1 MTVLIALDQGTTST
15 RTVAFDK
22 DLNIIHSEQKEY
34 PLLYPKDGWVEI
46 EPNELM
52 GSVYA
57 TIDPVIDVCADI
69 VAMGITNQRE
79 TTVIWDADSGQ
90 PIYNAIVW
98 QDRRTADKCMQLKQA
113 GYEEVIRSKTGL
125 LLDPY
130 FSSTKISW
138 ILDNVDGARVK
149 AEAGKLR
156 FGTIDTYL
164 LWQLSKGDIFK
175 TDVTNASRTN
185 LYNIHSRNW
194 DDELLEIFN
203 IPASM
208 LPEVHSSD
216 SNFGKLVRGN
226 KEIQITGVI
235 GDQQSALVGQRCFQ
249 PGQMKATFGTGC
261 FLMVNTGNESLQ
273 STSGLLNT
281 LGYGLSGEISYAL
294 EGSIFS
300 AGTIIQWLR
309 DNMEF
314 FSNSQESIKFLDA
327 TGKSNDVLFV
337 PGFTGIGAPHWNSEI
352 RAAFYGITRDSTKTD
367 MVTAAFKA
375 LIYQVM
381 DIKEALKIDGIEIN
395 GLSIDGGMA
404 ANSSFCQLLAD
415 FLGQEVQV
423 PSSLESTAIGAAIT
437 AGLGSNFFSIDD
449 LKSQQSKNSTTYI
462 PRDDIFDPRDL
473 VEWKKFLRVLLGR
486 IQLKRYQLHSTQ

>member
-1 MTVLIALDQGTTST
+1 MSVLIAIDQGTTST

-22 DLNIIHSEQKEY
+22 DLNVICSEQKEY
-34 PLLYPKDGWVEI
+34 PLIYPKDGWVEI
-46 EPNELM
+46 QPKELM
-52 GSVYA
+52 NSVY
-57 TIDPVIDVCADI
+57 TTLDPVINSCSDVCAI
-69 VAMGITNQRE
+69 GITNQRE
-79 TTVIWDADSGQ
+79 TTLVWDADSGK

-98 QDRRTADKCMQLKQA
+98 QDRRTAKQCMQLKQD
-113 GYEEVIRSKTGL
+113 GHEEVIKSATGL

-138 ILDNVDGARVK
+138 ILDNVDGAREK
-149 AEAGKLR
+149 ADAGKLR
-156 FGTIDTYL
+156 FGTVDTYL
-164 LWQLSKGDIFK
+164 LWQMTNGDIHK

-185 LYNIHSRNW
+185 LYNIYQKKW
-194 DDELLEIFN
+194 DSELLKIFN
-203 IPASM
+203 IPSSM

-216 SNFGKLVRGN
+216 NNYGAIVRGN
-226 KEIQITGVI
+226 KTIQITGII

-249 PGQMKATFGTGC
+249 SGQMKATFGTGC
-261 FLMVNTGNESLQ
+261 FLMVNTGDESLQ

-281 LGYGLSGEISYAL
+281 LGYGLSGEVPYAL

-314 FSNSQESIKFLDA
+314 FPDSSQSKNFLDA
-327 TGKSNDVLFV
+327 SGKSNGVLFV

-375 LIYQVM
+375 LIYQVI
-381 DIKEALKIDGIEIN
+381 DIKEALNMDDIEIEN
-395 GLSIDGGMA
+395 LSIDGGMA
-404 ANSSFCQLLAD
+404 ANTSFCQLLAD

-437 AGLGSNFFSIDD
+437 AGLGSHLFSLDD
-449 LKSQQSKNSTTYI
+449 LQKKQSSNTTIYKPRKNI
-462 PRDDIFDPRDL
+462 LDL
-473 VEWKKFLRVLLGR
+473 NDQAEWRKFLRVLLDA
-486 IQLKRYQLHSTQ
+486 YN

>member
-1 MTVLIALDQGTTST
+1 MSVLIAIDQGTTST
-15 RTVAFDK
+15 RAVAFDK
-22 DLNIIHSEQKEY
+22 DLNVICSEQKEY
-34 PLLYPKDGWVEI
+34 PLIYPKDGWVEI
-46 EPNELM
+46 QPKELM
-52 GSVYA
+52 NSVY
-57 TIDPVIDVCADI
+57 TTLDPVINSCSDVCAI
-69 VAMGITNQRE
+69 GITNQRE
-79 TTVIWDADSGQ
+79 TTLVWDADSGK

-98 QDRRTADKCMQLKQA
+98 QDRRTAKQCMQLKQD
-113 GYEEVIRSKTGL
+113 GHEEVIKSATGL

-138 ILDNVDGARVK
+138 ILDNVDGAREK

-156 FGTIDTYL
+156 FGTVDTYL
-164 LWQLSKGDIFK
+164 LWQMTNGDVHK
-175 TDVTNASRTN
+175 TDITNASRTN
-185 LYNIHSRNW
+185 LYNIHQKKW
-194 DDELLEIFN
+194 DSELLKIFN
-203 IPASM
+203 IPSSM

-216 SNFGKLVRGN
+216 NNYGAIVRGN
-226 KEIQITGVI
+226 KTIQITGII

-249 PGQMKATFGTGC
+249 SGQMKATFGTGC
-261 FLMVNTGNESLQ
+261 FLMVNTGDESLQ

-281 LGYGLSGEISYAL
+281 LGYGLSGEVPYAL

-314 FSNSQESIKFLDA
+314 FPDSSQSKNFLDA
-327 TGKSNDVLFV
+327 SGKSNGVLFV

-375 LIYQVM
+375 LIYQVI
-381 DIKEALKIDGIEIN
+381 DIKEALNMDDIEIEN
-395 GLSIDGGMA
+395 LSIDGGMA
-404 ANSSFCQLLAD
+404 ANTSFCQLLAD

-437 AGLGSNFFSIDD
+437 AGLGSHLFSLDD
-449 LKSQQSKNSTTYI
+449 LQKKQSSNTTIYKPRKNI
-462 PRDDIFDPRDL
+462 LDL
-473 VEWKKFLRVLLGR
+473 NDQAEWRKFLRVLLDA
-486 IQLKRYQLHSTQ
+486 YN

>member
-1 MTVLIALDQGTTST
+1 MSILIAIDQGTTST

-22 DLNIIHSEQKEY
+22 DLNIIHSKQKEY
-34 PLLYPKDGWVEI
+34 PLIYPNDGWVEI
-46 EPNELM
+46 APEELM
-52 GSVYA
+52 SSVYA
-57 TIDPVIDVCADI
+57 TIDPVIEACSDI
-69 VAMGITNQRE
+69 SAIGITNQRE
-79 TTVIWDADSGQ
+79 TTLVWDADSGE

-98 QDRRTADKCMQLKQA
+98 QDRRTAEQCMQLKKA
-113 GYEEVIRSKTGL
+113 GHEEAIKNATGL

-138 ILDNVDGARVK
+138 ILDNVDGARK
-149 AEAGKLR
+149 RAEAGKLR
-156 FGTIDTYL
+156 FGTVDTYL
-164 LWQLSKGDIFK
+164 LWQLTHGDIYK

-185 LYNIHSRNW
+185 LYNIHLKEW
-194 DDELLEIFN
+194 DSELLKIFN
-203 IPASM
+203 IPRSM
-208 LPEVHSSD
+208 LPEVQSSD
-216 SNFGKLVRGN
+216 SNYGTLVRGD
-226 KEIQITGVI
+226 KTIQITGVI

-249 PGQMKATFGTGC
+249 SGQMKATFGTGC
-261 FLMVNTGNESLQ
+261 FLMVNTGDKSLQ

-281 LGYGLSGEISYAL
+281 LGYGLSGKISYAL

-314 FSNSQESIKFLDA
+314 FQDSAESINLLDA
-327 TGKSNDVLFV
+327 RGESNGVLFV
-337 PGFTGIGAPHWNSEI
+337 PGFTGIGAPHWNAEI
-352 RAAFYGITRDSTKTD
+352 RASFYGITRDSTKTD

-381 DIKEALKIDGIEIN
+381 DIKEALKVDGIHIKN
-395 GLSIDGGMA
+395 LSIDGGMA
-404 ANSSFCQLLAD
+404 ANSGFCQLLAD

-449 LKSQQSKNSTTYI
+449 LQSKQSTNSTTYK
-462 PRDDIFDPRDL
+462 PRDEIFDPSDL
-473 VEWKKFLRVLLGR
+473 VEWKKFLRVLLDA
-486 IQLKRYQLHSTQ
+486 YN

>member
-1 MTVLIALDQGTTST
+1 MSVLIAIDQGTTST

-22 DLNIIHSEQKEY
+22 DLNVICSEQKEY
-34 PLLYPKDGWVEI
+34 PLIYPKDGWVEI
-46 EPNELM
+46 QPKELM
-52 GSVYA
+52 NSVY
-57 TIDPVIDVCADI
+57 TTLDPVINSCSDVCAI
-69 VAMGITNQRE
+69 GITNQRE
-79 TTVIWDADSGQ
+79 TTLVWDADSGK

-98 QDRRTADKCMQLKQA
+98 QDRRTAKQCMQLKQD
-113 GYEEVIRSKTGL
+113 GHEEVIKSATGL

-138 ILDNVDGARVK
+138 ILDNVDGAREK
-149 AEAGKLR
+149 ADAGKLR
-156 FGTIDTYL
+156 FGTVDTYL
-164 LWQLSKGDIFK
+164 LWQMTNGDVHK

-185 LYNIHSRNW
+185 LYNIYQKKW
-194 DDELLEIFN
+194 DSELLKIFN
-203 IPASM
+203 IPSSM

-216 SNFGKLVRGN
+216 NNYGAIVRGN
-226 KEIQITGVI
+226 KTIQITGII

-249 PGQMKATFGTGC
+249 SGQMKATFGTGC
-261 FLMVNTGNESLQ
+261 FLMVNTGDESLQ

-281 LGYGLSGEISYAL
+281 LGYGLSGEVPYAL

-314 FSNSQESIKFLDA
+314 FPDSSQSKNFLDA
-327 TGKSNDVLFV
+327 SGKSNGVLFV

-375 LIYQVM
+375 LIYQVI
-381 DIKEALKIDGIEIN
+381 DIKEALNMDDIEIEN
-395 GLSIDGGMA
+395 LSIDGGMA
-404 ANSSFCQLLAD
+404 ANTSFCQLLAD

-437 AGLGSNFFSIDD
+437 AGLGSHLFSLDD
-449 LKSQQSKNSTTYI
+449 LQTKQSSNATIYKPRKNI
-462 PRDDIFDPRDL
+462 LDL
-473 VEWKKFLRVLLGR
+473 NDQAEWRKFLRVLLDA
-486 IQLKRYQLHSTQ
+486 YN

>member
-1 MTVLIALDQGTTST
+1 MSVLIAIDQGTTST

-22 DLNIIHSEQKEY
+22 DLNVICSEQKEY
-34 PLLYPKDGWVEI
+34 PLIYPKDGWVEI
-46 EPNELM
+46 QPKELM
-52 GSVYA
+52 NSVY
-57 TIDPVIDVCADI
+57 TTLDPVINSCSDVCAI
-69 VAMGITNQRE
+69 GITNQRE
-79 TTVIWDADSGQ
+79 TTLVWDADSGK

-98 QDRRTADKCMQLKQA
+98 QDRRTAKQCMQLKQD
-113 GYEEVIRSKTGL
+113 GHEEVIKSATGL

-138 ILDNVDGARVK
+138 ILDNVDGAREK
-149 AEAGKLR
+149 ADAGKLR
-156 FGTIDTYL
+156 FGTVDTYL
-164 LWQLSKGDIFK
+164 LWQMTNGDVHK

-185 LYNIHSRNW
+185 LYNIYQKKW
-194 DDELLEIFN
+194 DSELLKIFN
-203 IPASM
+203 IPSSM

-216 SNFGKLVRGN
+216 NNYGAIVRGN
-226 KEIQITGVI
+226 KTIQITGII

-249 PGQMKATFGTGC
+249 SGQMKATFGTGC
-261 FLMVNTGNESLQ
+261 FLMVNTGDESLQ

-281 LGYGLSGEISYAL
+281 LGYGLSGEVPYAL

-314 FSNSQESIKFLDA
+314 FPDSSQSKNFLDA
-327 TGKSNDVLFV
+327 SGKSNGVLFV

-375 LIYQVM
+375 LIYQVI
-381 DIKEALKIDGIEIN
+381 DIKEALNMDDIEIEN
-395 GLSIDGGMA
+395 LSIDGGMA
-404 ANSSFCQLLAD
+404 ANTSFCQLLAD

-437 AGLGSNFFSIDD
+437 AGLGSHLFSLDD
-449 LKSQQSKNSTTYI
+449 LQKKQSSNTTIYKPRKNI
-462 PRDDIFDPRDL
+462 LDL
-473 VEWKKFLRVLLGR
+473 NDQAEWRKFLRVLLDA
-486 IQLKRYQLHSTQ
+486 YN

>member
-79 TTVIWDADSGQ
+79 TTVIWDTDSGQ

-98 QDRRTADKCMQLKQA
+98 QDRRTANKCMQLKQA
-113 GYEEVIRSKTGL
+113 GYEDVIRSKTGL

-149 AEAGKLR
+149 AEAGRLR

-164 LWQLSKGDIFK
+164 LWQLSKGEIFK

-216 SNFGKLVRGN
+216 SNFGKFVRGN

-381 DIKEALKIDGIEIN
+381 DIKDALKIDGIEIN

-449 LKSQQSKNSTTYI
+449 LKAQQSKNSTTYK
-462 PRDDIFDPRDL
+462 PRDGIFDPRDL
-473 VEWKKFLRVLLGR
+473 VEWKKFLRVLLDA
-486 IQLKRYQLHSTQ
+486 YN

>member
-57 TIDPVIDVCADI
+57 TIDPVIDVCEDI

-113 GYEEVIRSKTGL
+113 GYEEAITSKTGL

-138 ILDNVDGARVK
+138 ILDNVDGARAK
-149 AEAGKLR
+149 AEAGRLR
-156 FGTIDTYL
+156 FGTIDAYL
-164 LWQLSKGDIFK
+164 LWQLSKGEIFK

-185 LYNIHSRNW
+185 LYNIHSRSW

-281 LGYGLSGEISYAL
+281 LGYDLSGEISYAL

-314 FSNSQESIKFLDA
+314 FSNSQESIRFLNA

-381 DIKEALKIDGIEIN
+381 DIKDALKVDGIEIN
-395 GLSIDGGMA
+395 SLSIDGGMA
-404 ANSSFCQLLAD
+404 ANLSFCQLLAD

-449 LKSQQSKNSTTYI
+449 LKARQSKNSTTYK
-462 PRDDIFDPRDL
+462 PRDDIFDPSDQ
-473 VEWKKFLRVLLGR
+473 VEWKKFLRVLLGA
-486 IQLKRYQLHSTQ
+486 YN